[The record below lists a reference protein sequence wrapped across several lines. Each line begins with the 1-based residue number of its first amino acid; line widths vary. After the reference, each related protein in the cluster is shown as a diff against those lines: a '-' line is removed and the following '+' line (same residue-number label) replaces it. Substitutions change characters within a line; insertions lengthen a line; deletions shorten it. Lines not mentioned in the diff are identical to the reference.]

1 MRLVMRAIVAV
12 VMSMALVTPIRATQD
27 GPVWFW
33 FATCGGPNMTLE
45 FRFDKAT
52 IEKVTMPLCRAP
64 RSNASSQGQMGR
76 IEFAFAAG
84 RAMLGADIGT
94 RATERG
100 RGRYSKSVSGR
111 PGRIRKR

>member
-1 MRLVMRAIVAV
+1 MPAIVAV
-12 VMSMALVTPIRATQD
+12 VMSMALVTRFARLED

-45 FRFDKAT
+45 FRFDRAT
-52 IEKVTMPLCRAP
+52 IEKVTMPLCRHPAATQAVRGKWAAS
-64 RSNASSQGQMGR
+64 RSRLVAQCS
-76 IEFAFAAG
+76 
-84 RAMLGADIGT
+84 GADMGT
-94 RATERG
+94 RAAERG